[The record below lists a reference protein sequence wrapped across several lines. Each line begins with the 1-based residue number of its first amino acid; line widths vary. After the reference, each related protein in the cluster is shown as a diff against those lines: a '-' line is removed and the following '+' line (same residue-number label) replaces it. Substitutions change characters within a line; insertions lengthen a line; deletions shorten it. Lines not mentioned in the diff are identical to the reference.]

1 MAKKEKPVVESELSV
16 SQLAKQRGLNPTLV
30 HNRMHRGWSLEK
42 ALDTP
47 VRPRKTAKKKAKVSK
62 PKADPAQPQV
72 AETAMPEAAE
82 LPQVDCTM
90 PAPAPKKEESYGVV
104 LFTMMAVVILM
115 LALLFFGPV

>member
-72 AETAMPEAAE
+72 VRT
-82 LPQVDCTM
+82 T
-90 PAPAPKKEESYGVV
+90 PAPAQKKEESYSVV
-104 LFTMMAVVILM
+104 LFTLVAAAILVLAVLY
-115 LALLFFGPV
+115 FGA